1 MSKRKLVACLACRN
15 KGTRLYG
22 KPLQNLDIENRLT
35 VLDYMI
41 TAIKGY
47 SEVHDI
53 VLAIS
58 EGIENLPYIDIA
70 NNHQVKYIIGN
81 EEDVLNRL
89 IDACEFAGGTDIFRV
104 TTESPF
110 TFYEMIA
117 NAWIQHINRGAD
129 LTALDNL
136 PDGAGF
142 EITKL
147 SAYKKAWHRGN
158 ERHRSE
164 LCSLFIRENKS
175 DFKIDFVEIEKIYR
189 RVDIRL
195 TIDYPEDLILCRAVY
210 TTFKDKAPYIPLK
223 DIITFLDENPSIKS
237 VCDPFVAEGLRT
249 MYL

>member
-41 TAIKGY
+41 KSIKGY
-47 SEVHDI
+47 NEVQDI

-58 EGIENLPYIDIA
+58 EGIENLPYIDVA
-70 NNHQVKYIIGN
+70 NNHQIKYIIGN
-81 EEDVLNRL
+81 EEDVLKRL

-110 TFYEMIA
+110 TFYEMIS
-117 NAWIQHINRGAD
+117 NAWNQHINRGAD
-129 LTALDNL
+129 LTALDKL

-147 SAYKKAWHRGN
+147 SAYKKAWDRGN

-164 LCSLFIRENKS
+164 LCSLYIRENKS
-175 DFKIDFVEIEKIYR
+175 DFKIDFVEFDKRYR
-189 RVDIRL
+189 RMDIRL

-210 TTFKDKAPYIPLK
+210 AAFKDKSPFIPLD
-223 DIITFLDENPSIKS
+223 DILTFLDDNPSIKAL
-237 VCDPFVAEGLRT
+237 CAPFVEEGLRT